1 MTDLS
6 TPPKFLETP
15 FSLLHLLVQTILIC
29 INDTLSLPTNI
40 IISYWL
46 NDFIISSQ
54 LWSQYLCSQNNWKLA
69 RKKSLQIENAKLWMI
84 FFYWLLWWSPNTAR
98 VIVTSDAQPLL
109 LGAKNLFQLY
119 AYFCTIADLCFCYE
133 CFCTQTFL
141 LQTKEC
147 TKKLI
152 SQCHMLFCVY
162 LISAINHTRVT
173 LEGWVVGTWLVTTV
187 SRPVNDVTSLKLH
200 FFRILGIFVE
210 FTVN

>member
-119 AYFCTIADLCFCYE
+119 AYFCTTGVYAFLWMFLHPNVFIANKRMHQEIDLPMSYVVLCLSYQCY
-133 CFCTQTFL
+133 
-141 LQTKEC
+141 
-147 TKKLI
+147 
-152 SQCHMLFCVY
+152 
-162 LISAINHTRVT
+162 
-173 LEGWVVGTWLVTTV
+173 
-187 SRPVNDVTSLKLH
+187 
-200 FFRILGIFVE
+200 
-210 FTVN
+210 